1 MRGIL
6 LLSSRRR
13 PWRRNPFKLWRRDI
27 RGVFGNMIGELATDD
42 HGLSVGPC
50 VASMRDPER
59 RLLPFRVVLFAFSR
73 YSLIRP
79 KLPSASDAGR
89 LTDGA
94 ADVLTGAIGGAT
106 RFRRHH
112 SGDLVHGAR
121 LAPSPDAMRLERQ
134 VRT

>member
-1 MRGIL
+1 
-6 LLSSRRR
+6 
-13 PWRRNPFKLWRRDI
+13 
-27 RGVFGNMIGELATDD
+27 MIGELATDD
-42 HGLSVGPC
+42 HGLSAGPC

-59 RLLPFRVVLFAFSR
+59 RLLPSGVVLFAFSR

-94 ADVLTGAIGGAT
+94 AGVLTKWRYRGCD

-121 LAPSPDAMRLERQ
+121 LAPSPDGMRLERQ
-134 VRT
+134 VRISPLEGDGFEFSVPETAETVYLGGRAG